1 MNKFFKKLFCRHSYE
16 MIDGTCHMINGG
28 MSKGAFFKCSK
39 CGKEIYSD
47 IFARRVNK

>member
-1 MNKFFKKLFCRHSYE
+1 

-47 IFARRVNK
+47 IFKYFNSFFIYGLENIKIHIKT